1 MTITVETQGRR
12 HYLVGDTYQVKD
24 RLRAAGAKWDA
35 DRRAWWTGK
44 REIAAEIAAEVG
56 QSGGG
61 PSPAKAEGR
70 ANESI
75 SDDSVVTGKAL
86 YKGKQYLLLW
96 EGETKRGRAAKLA
109 FLDGS
114 SVFWADAGGVQVLKR
129 YQARQDRYGRAE
141 KMTFGRLQ
149 LLRERYAEAKAQGNE
164 DGIRDGQR
172 YECEECGE
180 WVTRGQGSCW
190 ETGCAH

>member
-1 MTITVETQGRR
+1 MAITVETQGRR
-12 HYLVGDTYQVKD
+12 HYLLGDTYPIKD

-44 REIAAEIAAEVG
+44 REIAAEIAEA
-56 QSGGG
+56 SGGS
-61 PSPAKAEGR
+61 SPAKAEGR
-70 ANESI
+70 PTESL
-75 SDDSVVTGKAL
+75 SDDSLVAGKAL

-114 SVFWADAGGVQVLKR
+114 SVFWADASGVQVLKR

-149 LLRERYAEAKAQGNE
+149 RLREQYAEAKAQGYE
-164 DGIRDGQR
+164 DGIRDGPR
-172 YECEECGE
+172 YECGECGE